1 MVDIASLK
9 SFKLK
14 KIEIFQSDQ
23 GMKVSLDALIFA
35 AYVGKKWKNALDIG
49 AGTGVLSLILAQ
61 DSKAHIDAVEID
73 PYIADICQYNFEVSA
88 YKDRLNLYQSSFD
101 DFINKNASKKYD
113 LIISNPP
120 FLKMT

>member
-1 MVDIASLK
+1 M
-9 SFKLK
+9 
-14 KIEIFQSDQ
+14 
-23 GMKVSLDALIFA
+23 
-35 AYVGKKWKNALDIG
+35 N
-49 AGTGVLSLILAQ
+49 
-61 DSKAHIDAVEID
+61 

-120 FLKMT
+120 FLDDIKSKEEKEALQDMRAVCSFQGFN